1 MGSISDIPRAMSN
14 SFSSNSSVFQR
25 IGILYRIKQFCCMS
39 SKILLIVLAFII
51 VLAVLMAFLRKA
63 KRKRMEHKIE
73 DAELKSQMKDATRR
87 SDDMKN
93 IDLF

>member
-1 MGSISDIPRAMSN
+1 MGSISDIPKAMSN
-14 SFSSNSSVFQR
+14 FFSGNSSVFRR

-73 DAELKSQMKDATRR
+73 DAELKSKMRDATRR

-93 IDLF
+93 SDLF